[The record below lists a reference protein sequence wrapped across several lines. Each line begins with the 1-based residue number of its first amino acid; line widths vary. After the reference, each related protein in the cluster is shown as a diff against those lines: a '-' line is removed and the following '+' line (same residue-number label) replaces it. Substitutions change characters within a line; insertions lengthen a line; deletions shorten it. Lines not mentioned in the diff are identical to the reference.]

1 MGNAVDSIMDFG
13 NRLYVWAS
21 VKAAA
26 MKDALKEEKGAV
38 DLIVIVILIAI
49 GIVLA
54 LAFKDKI
61 TSVLADLF
69 KSVDTNAKKANSEVT
84 YGFAGLRG
92 LF

>member
-38 DLIVIVILIAI
+38 DLVVIIILIAI
-49 GIVLA
+49 GIMLA
-54 LAFKDKI
+54 LIFRDRIKGVIDTLF
-61 TSVLADLF
+61 TSID
-69 KSVDTNAKKANSEVT
+69 SGVT
-84 YGFAGLRG
+84 QATSGMAG
-92 LF
+92 